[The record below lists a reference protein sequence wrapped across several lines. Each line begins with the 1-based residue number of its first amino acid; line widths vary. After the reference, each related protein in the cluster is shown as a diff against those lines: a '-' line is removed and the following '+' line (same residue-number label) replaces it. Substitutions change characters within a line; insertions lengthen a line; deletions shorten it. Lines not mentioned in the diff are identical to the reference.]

1 MSDKLRDRKG
11 NPMNRSAAIALSICL
26 VSVPAAFGKEVA
38 GVALPDTVSVEGKTL
53 RRNGAG
59 LRTKMV
65 FKVYVAGLYLETPSK
80 DGATVVSS
88 DQVKRMHLSILRSLD
103 RSKITEAI
111 SEGFEKNSKAKL
123 PTLQARLDRLNA
135 MIPDVEKGDQILLTY
150 VPGKGTVVS
159 AKNVEKGVIEGKDF
173 ADALFS
179 VWLGANPV
187 QADLKK
193 ALLGG

>member
-1 MSDKLRDRKG
+1 MKRTLSLALLLAV
-11 NPMNRSAAIALSICL
+11 AA
-26 VSVPAAFGKEVA
+26 VSVASAREVA
-38 GVALPDTVSVEGKTL
+38 GVTLPDTATVDGKTL
-53 RRNGAG
+53 KLNGAG

-80 DGATVVSS
+80 QAATVVSS
-88 DQVKRMHLSILRSLD
+88 DQVKRVQLSILRSLD

-111 SEGFEKNSKAKL
+111 SEGFEKNSKPQL
-123 PTLQARLDRLNA
+123 PTLKARLDRLNA
-135 MIPDVEKGDQILLTY
+135 MILDVEKGDQILLTY

-187 QADLKK
+187 QPDLMK

>member
-1 MSDKLRDRKG
+1 MKKTLSLALLLG
-11 NPMNRSAAIALSICL
+11 FALVSAA
-26 VSVPAAFGKEVA
+26 AAREVA
-38 GVALPDTVSVEGKTL
+38 GVTLPDTTSVEGKAL
-53 RRNGAG
+53 KLNGAG

-65 FKVYVAGLYLETPSK
+65 FKVYVAGLYVET
-80 DGATVVSS
+80 ATRDAASLVSS

-111 SEGFEKNSKAKL
+111 SEGFEKNSKGAL
-123 PTLQARLDRLNA
+123 PGLKARLDRLNA
-135 MIPDVEKGDQILLTY
+135 MIPNVEKGDQILLTY

-193 ALLGG
+193 GLLGG